1 MDFIFLKYIF
11 LVYYR
16 WNSASLLLKWGEME
30 RHNCESVGTGT
41 IFSAIKKSVCGESMQ
56 NFKKSTVIFVTLLKI
71 WYEMEA
77 KYN

>member
-1 MDFIFLKYIF
+1 M
-11 LVYYR
+11 
-16 WNSASLLLKWGEME
+16 
-30 RHNCESVGTGT
+30 GTGT
-41 IFSAIKKSVCGESMQ
+41 IFSAVKKSVCGESMQ